1 MKRIVDIFTK
11 DWTNEIVWTYVL
23 NLGDDHSPIDLNA
36 FESEALRLAID
47 ENRGTAEN
55 IFAKVRE

>member
-23 NLGDDHSPIDLNA
+23 NLGDDYSPIDLNA

-47 ENRGTAEN
+47 ENRGVAEN